1 MCIPVEGKQ
10 HIENIARFQNVVQT
24 VNKVSDASRSRLVIE
39 IVKVLRDMVAILMS
53 CWRWSGHV
61 TGQEASITDTDLRK
75 AKQGHPT
82 HVVANRGEEN
92 ETHGKT
98 QVAAFDNNNLVG

>member
-1 MCIPVEGKQ
+1 MFIPVEGKE
-10 HIENIARFQNVVQT
+10 HIENITRFQNVVQT

-75 AKQGHPT
+75 AKQGHPKIMWWRT
-82 HVVANRGEEN
+82 EEK
-92 ETHGKT
+92 EMKHMGKT
-98 QVAAFDNNNLVG
+98 WSLCLTTIV